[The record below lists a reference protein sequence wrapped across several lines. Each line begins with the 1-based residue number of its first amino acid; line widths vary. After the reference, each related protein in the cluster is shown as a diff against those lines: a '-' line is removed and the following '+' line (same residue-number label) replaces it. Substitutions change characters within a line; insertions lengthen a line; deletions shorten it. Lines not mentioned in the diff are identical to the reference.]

1 MGHWRKEHRE
11 EAKEKTDKR
20 RENDGYRRGGMERME
35 DKRDGDQE
43 MQEIRNRYRDI
54 ERCAHTYI
62 HTYTHIYIYI
72 YIYTYTDIPDRDC
85 KSINTQARHQQW
97 DPGAN

>member
-1 MGHWRKEHRE
+1 MMDTEGGGVE
-11 EAKEKTDKR
+11 E
-20 RENDGYRRGGMERME
+20 GMERME

>member
-1 MGHWRKEHRE
+1 VE
-11 EAKEKTDKR
+11 E
-20 RENDGYRRGGMERME
+20 GMERME

-72 YIYTYTDIPDRDC
+72 YIYIHIQIYQTEIAKALTPKPDTNNGILGLTERNN
-85 KSINTQARHQQW
+85 K
-97 DPGAN
+97 